1 MEQIYLV
8 LDSNGIPIAQA
19 VLESP
24 ANADVMQL
32 RILQG
37 SADTVTARRDVQL
50 IGMDDRAQARRGLV
64 IRQRGDQVVI
74 QPTAALGA
82 EARENLRILT
92 DFESVIYPVTG
103 RKNVKGKDLS
113 CGGVAF
119 YTEASLIEKEV
130 VELVLPVTDEPL
142 LLKVRMLRSLPSD
155 REMALWAARFVD
167 LILDEEIMIRKSVF
181 SIQVSE
187 KNID

>member
-82 EARENLRILT
+82 EARENLRIQT
-92 DFESVIYPVTG
+92 DFESVINRPVEG
-103 RKNVKGKDLS
+103 LPQGGGKGPELRRRGLLHRGQPYRE
-113 CGGVAF
+113 GGGGAG
-119 YTEASLIEKEV
+119 ASG
-130 VELVLPVTDEPL
+130 DG
-142 LLKVRMLRSLPSD
+142 
-155 REMALWAARFVD
+155 
-167 LILDEEIMIRKSVF
+167 
-181 SIQVSE
+181 
-187 KNID
+187 